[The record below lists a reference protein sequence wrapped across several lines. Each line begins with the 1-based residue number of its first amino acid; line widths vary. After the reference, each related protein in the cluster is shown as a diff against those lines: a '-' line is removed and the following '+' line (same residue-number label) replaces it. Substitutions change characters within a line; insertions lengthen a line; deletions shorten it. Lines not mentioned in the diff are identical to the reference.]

1 MMNKLF
7 GFVFLATFLTLS
19 TDKYWGWAFIGVVA
33 LLIITPF
40 TTPETIGQ
48 KKK

>member
-19 TDKYWGWAFIGVVA
+19 TDNYWGYAFIGVIA
-33 LLIITPF
+33 LLLIAPY

-48 KKK
+48 KKN

>member
-1 MMNKLF
+1 MNKLF

-19 TDKYWGWAFIGVVA
+19 TDNYWGYAFIGVIA
-33 LLIITPF
+33 LLLIAPY

-48 KKK
+48 KKN